1 MNISGPAESSNFL
14 SRAYHRYCSFLQRYL
29 DLATPYHVARWCF
42 VILLLVYFMY
52 RVVVLQGFYI
62 VAYVLGIFLLN
73 QFILFLTPV
82 VVDDMETM
90 EDDEDEPHLP
100 TRSDEEFRPFMR
112 RLPEFKFWYTT
123 FKSMLLGI
131 LCTFFSVFDIP
142 VFWPILVM
150 YFITLFMVTMK
161 RQIRHMIKHRYVPF
175 SYGKVRYGAGG
186 AAAAN
191 ATAAAKNAK

>member
-1 MNISGPAESSNFL
+1 MDLNAPSSQSKDGPIGRL
-14 SRAYHRYCSFLQRYL
+14 YHRYCSWLQRYL
-29 DLATPYHVARWCF
+29 DLVTPHHIPRWI
-42 VILLLVYFMY
+42 VIFLLTVYFMY
-52 RVVVLQGFYI
+52 RVVSLQGFYI

-82 VVDDMETM
+82 VINDM

-100 TRSDEEFRPFMR
+100 TSSDEEFRPFMR

-123 FKSMLLGI
+123 FKSLLI
-131 LCTFFSVFDIP
+131 SIMCTFFAVFDIP

-150 YFITLFMVTMK
+150 YFITLFLVTMK

-175 SYGKVRYGAGG
+175 SYGKVRYQGKAGD
-186 AAAAN
+186 AHSPVKL
-191 ATAAAKNAK
+191 AK

>member
-1 MNISGPAESSNFL
+1 MDLKNDSSSNSSGIL
-14 SRAYHRYCSFLQRYL
+14 AKAYHRYSSQVQRIL
-29 DLATPYHVARWCF
+29 DKVTPYHVFRW
-42 VILLLVYFMY
+42 VTNVLLLVYFMY
-52 RVVVLQGFYI
+52 RVVALQGFYI

-82 VVDDMETM
+82 VVDDLED
-90 EDDEDEPHLP
+90 DDEDEPHLP
-100 TRSDEEFRPFMR
+100 TKSDEEFRPFMR

-123 FKSMLLGI
+123 FKSLAI
-131 LCTFFSVFDIP
+131 SVFCTFFSIFDIP

-175 SYGKVRYGAGG
+175 SYGKVRYQGKDAGP
-186 AAAAN
+186 N
-191 ATAAAKNAK
+191 TPKLSK